1 METSRRGKIARLPRE
16 VREQLNRRLADGE
29 PGKPL
34 VAWLNGLTE
43 VQAVLAAEFGG
54 NAIREQNLS
63 EWKQGGYQEWLSQQ
77 EALEV
82 ARQLSAD
89 AGEIEDTGPT
99 PLTDRVATWLTAR
112 YVVAARKLAATDG
125 EPDFAKLREFCSD
138 LVALRRGD
146 HYAERLKLDRAR
158 LEFERQESPE
168 QFEKRCR
175 EWLTRPENREKVYG
189 PELSLEEKT
198 ARMRA
203 LFGMQD
209 A

>member
-16 VREQLNRRLADGE
+16 VREQLNRRLANGE
-29 PGKPL
+29 RGKLL
-34 VAWLNGLTE
+34 VAWLNGLAE
-43 VQAVLAAEFGG
+43 VQAVLTAEFGG

-63 EWKQGGYQEWLSQQ
+63 EWKQGGYPDWLRQQ

-89 AGEIEDTGPT
+89 AGEIDGTGPT
-99 PLTDRVATWLTAR
+99 PLTDRMATWLTAR
-112 YVVAARKLAATDG
+112 YVVAARKLAAAGG
-125 EPDFAKLREFCSD
+125 EPEFAKLREFCSD

-175 EWLTRPENREKVYG
+175 EWLARPENREKFYG
-189 PELSLEEKT
+189 PELSLEERT
-198 ARMRA
+198 QRMRA
-203 LFGMQD
+203 LFGML
-209 A
+209 